1 MYILYKHQYAL
12 IEMLY
17 VTGFGYIYNLF
28 SQLLTNFAQINPLK
42 SVSKFVHIKDRTAI
56 QDYNKFLTKKNKK
69 KIQKIICSKYY
80 MWLWVK
86 CLRPTQKTALL
97 KKFAYLEFIFLKRL
111 IFVNVC
117 RFINIWISFN
127 HVLFHVLE
135 ELQRGKGNVVT
146 NFKMKKIK
154 KKNQT
159 L

>member
-1 MYILYKHQYAL
+1 MFLNL
-12 IEMLY
+12 STSR
-17 VTGFGYIYNLF
+17 TGLPFKIII
-28 SQLLTNFAQINPLK
+28 SSWQ
-42 SVSKFVHIKDRTAI
+42 
-56 QDYNKFLTKKNKK
+56 KKNKK

-146 NFKMKKIK
+146 NFKMKKSK
-154 KKNQT
+154 KKKIKRYRRCFQLARRTN
-159 L
+159 LIK